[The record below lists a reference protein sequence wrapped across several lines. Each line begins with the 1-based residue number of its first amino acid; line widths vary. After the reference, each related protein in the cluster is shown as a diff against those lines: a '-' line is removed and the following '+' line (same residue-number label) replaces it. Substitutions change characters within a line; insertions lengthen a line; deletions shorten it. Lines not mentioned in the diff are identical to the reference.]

1 MTLSVLDETA
11 VRNVRDTLAPTLG
24 LVVGH
29 QFKENN
35 MIERRIVIEV
45 WGETEDDVEDAFEEA
60 VDRLRSGN
68 VTGRDENESGGFFF
82 DNTLAG

>member
-1 MTLSVLDETA
+1 
-11 VRNVRDTLAPTLG
+11 
-24 LVVGH
+24 
-29 QFKENN
+29 

-45 WGETEDDVEDAFEEA
+45 WGETEDDVEDALEEA
-60 VDRLRSGN
+60 VYRLRSGN